1 MENLFTMLTH
11 AVEGSAG
18 LALSAAFVWGVLS
31 ILLSPC
37 HLASIPLI
45 VGFID
50 KQGRITTRRA
60 FAISLL
66 FAVGILITIGVIGAI
81 TAAAGRMMGD
91 VGRWGNY
98 VVAGIF
104 FVVGLY
110 LLDAIR
116 LPMPGAA
123 QPGMKRKGMLAALIL
138 GLVFGIAL
146 GPCTFAYMA
155 PMLVLTFKMA
165 ATNLTYGILLLLLYG
180 LGHCA
185 VIVLAGTFT
194 EVVQHYLNWSET
206 SKGAVIL
213 KKVCGVLVLLGGLWL
228 IYTAR

>member
-1 MENLFTMLTH
+1 MQHLFTILTN
-11 AVEGSAG
+11 AVEGSFAIAFG
-18 LALSAAFVWGVLS
+18 AAFVWGVLS

-50 KQGRITTRRA
+50 SQGRISTKRA
-60 FAISLL
+60 FIISTF

-98 VVAGIF
+98 FVAVIF
-104 FVVGLY
+104 FAVGLI
-110 LLDAIR
+110 LLDVIA
-116 LPMPGAA
+116 LPWSGPGKV
-123 QPGMKRKGMLAALIL
+123 GMKRKGMLAALIL

-155 PMLVLTFKMA
+155 PMLGVTFKLA
-165 ATNLTYGILLLLLYG
+165 STNLFYGVLLLLMYG
-180 LGHCA
+180 IGHCS
-185 VIVLAGTFT
+185 VIVFAGTFT
-194 EVVQHYLNWSET
+194 EVVQRYMNWNEK

-213 KKVCGVLVLLGGLWL
+213 KKICGVLVLLGGIWL
-228 IYTAR
+228 IYTAP